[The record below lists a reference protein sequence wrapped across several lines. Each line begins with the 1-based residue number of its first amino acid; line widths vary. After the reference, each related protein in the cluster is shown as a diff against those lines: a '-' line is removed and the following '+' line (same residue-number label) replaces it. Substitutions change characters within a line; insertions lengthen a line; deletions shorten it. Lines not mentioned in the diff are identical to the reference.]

1 MIYADK
7 EKNENQYVSVNSIA
21 RGRILQRK
29 EVLHGINFGPPS
41 PAQRLSNQSR
51 APSIEETEV
60 ERLKDEKDLAAE
72 EIQAKTMTASSSSV
86 NQPTGTASRP
96 EPITSNS
103 LPSGGEPIPEDL
115 RPKMEAVIGGD
126 FTAVRLHHDTQAATV
141 AERLGAKAFTHK
153 TDIYFNQGQYQPETK
168 AGEQL
173 LAHELTHVKQ
183 QMTVPG
189 LQAKLEE
196 PTTRERYEDEADAV
210 AQAVTASSY
219 QATAASAEA
228 RMGSFSSL
236 STHQGDGSIQL
247 KAKPEEEAT
256 SDANWLLEQVS
267 KLIRNI
273 PGYYL
278 LALVIGRDPLTG
290 QTVKG
295 DGLAWA
301 RAAAGLLPGGNL
313 LFENLEKAGVITRAV
328 TWLKGEIEKLGI
340 TFAGIKDLFD
350 QAWTAIVGPKTPE
363 KEEKPAE
370 KRWYERLGEG
380 VKEFT
385 SKAGNII
392 RALFSPEEAFNKL
405 KAIFLPPIER
415 VIAFLGSAKTKLLE
429 FTFEGALTLAKVP
442 VEKVRTVLNKGKGVL
457 QQIFADPVGFLSNL
471 LKAIHGGLN
480 NFKEKIGTYLQSGL
494 AEWLFG
500 ALSSAGIIFPATLN
514 LSGIF
519 SLIAQILGVTW
530 QAIKARVIKLLGPTA
545 EKVITQIEKTV
556 TVIVDFITKGPI
568 ALYEMAM
575 EFLGDLKA
583 RFFDSVIEWAR
594 NTIIVKGVQKLIAMF
609 NPVGAIIQAI
619 MTIGSTIKF
628 FIDKAKQI
636 AAFTNAV
643 FDSITEIA
651 AGNLKKAISAVENSL
666 AKALPVAIGFL
677 ANLAGIGGI
686 AEKIKDVIKKL
697 RQPIDKAVEK
707 VVGFVAD
714 KARALMA
721 KVTGVDKTKEEPPR
735 TQKEHDAQVSAG
747 LAALDGEQKKQDQD
761 HDGALTYEEAAF
773 AAEQVKQSYPV
784 FKSLTPIEKD
794 ARWVFRY
801 VASPVK
807 EHVGFK
813 VEEDKQQKTKV
824 EYGGT
829 HGNVLWVE
837 ANPLTKKPGNT
848 IGSEPKEDCPGWDH
862 AQDLNQIQQNWHRGH
877 LLSRHLHG
885 PGLKWNLVP
894 LTAKTNSAMANEP
907 EKLAKKKVL
916 EENKTLYY
924 KTTVTFHD
932 DKEPIKFFPAE
943 VVVTVKEIVGN
954 KINDLK
960 TYMFTQDKP
969 AEKADEVVYNLNTV
983 GRILLKDK
991 FKINEGFAKE
1001 VITVRENYT
1010 KGGFKNKKDFYDTMF
1025 AYYSN
1030 TLDKTTKFT
1039 HEKIKAFNA
1048 YFSSL
1053 ELAMSN
1059 DERLV
1064 IE

>member
-7 EKNENQYVSVNSIA
+7 AKNENQYVSVNTIA
-21 RGRILQRK
+21 RGRILQRN
-29 EVLHGINFGPPS
+29 EALNGINFDPPS
-41 PAQRLSNQSR
+41 PVQRQTNQSR
-51 APSIEETEV
+51 APSVEGTEV
-60 ERLKDEKDLAAE
+60 ELYKDKKDLAAE
-72 EIQAKTMTASSSSV
+72 EIQAKTMTAAPSNV
-86 NQPTGTASRP
+86 NLPTGTASRP

-126 FTAVRLHHDTQAATV
+126 FTAVRLHHNTQAATV
-141 AERLGAKAFTHK
+141 TERLGAKAFTHK

-189 LQAKLEE
+189 LQTKLEE
-196 PTTRERYEDEADAV
+196 PTIRERYEDEADAV
-210 AQAVTASSY
+210 AQAVTASSC
-219 QATAASAEA
+219 QAMAASAEA
-228 RMGSFSSL
+228 RMGRYFSL

-247 KAKPEEEAT
+247 KVKPEEEAT

-267 KLIRNI
+267 KLIQNI

-278 LALVIGRDPLTG
+278 LALIIGRDPLTG

-301 RAAAGLLPGGNL
+301 RAAAGLLPGGDL

-380 VKEFT
+380 IKEFT
-385 SKAGNII
+385 SKAGNIM
-392 RALFSPEEAFNKL
+392 RALFSPEEVFNKL

-442 VEKVRTVLNKGKGVL
+442 VEKVRTVLNKGKCVL

-545 EKVITQIEKTV
+545 EKVITQVEKTV

-609 NPVGAIIQAI
+609 NPVGAIVQAI

-628 FIDKAKQI
+628 FIDKAKEI
-636 AAFTNAV
+636 AAFANAV

-651 AGNLKKAISAVENSL
+651 AGNLKKAILAVENSL
-666 AKALPVAIGFL
+666 AKALPVAIGFM

-707 VVGFVAD
+707 VVNFVAD
-714 KARALMA
+714 KARTLMGQKEKSAAEEKETPEKAA
-721 KVTGVDKTKEEPPR
+721 KVSR
-735 TQKEHDAQVSAG
+735 G
-747 LAALDGEQKKQDQD
+747 LAAIDQEEQKYLENNKISRDD
-761 HDGALTYEEAAF
+761 
-773 AAEQVKQSYPV
+773 AEKVAVTVKRAHPV
-784 FKSLTPIEKD
+784 FKSLMVVDGGDSWDYE
-794 ARWVFRY
+794 Y
-801 VASPVK
+801 VASPARIK
-807 EHVGFK
+807 EGPEK
-813 VEEDKQQKTKV
+813 VEGKKAKAERLGGAYKDIPANGGEVHHMPAKSVSPFSKGKGPAIRMDTEDHRRTASYGSSKDAQNYRAKQKQLIDQNQFRKAQQMDIEDVQSKFGNKYDEHIKQMK
-824 EYGGT
+824 EYT
-829 HGNVLWVE
+829 D
-837 ANPLTKKPGNT
+837 T
-848 IGSEPKEDCPGWDH
+848 
-862 AQDLNQIQQNWHRGH
+862 
-877 LLSRHLHG
+877 LLS
-885 PGLKWNLVP
+885 
-894 LTAKTNSAMANEP
+894 
-907 EKLAKKKVL
+907 
-916 EENKTLYY
+916 
-924 KTTVTFHD
+924 
-932 DKEPIKFFPAE
+932 
-943 VVVTVKEIVGN
+943 
-954 KINDLK
+954 
-960 TYMFTQDKP
+960 
-969 AEKADEVVYNLNTV
+969 
-983 GRILLKDK
+983 
-991 FKINEGFAKE
+991 
-1001 VITVRENYT
+1001 
-1010 KGGFKNKKDFYDTMF
+1010 
-1025 AYYSN
+1025 
-1030 TLDKTTKFT
+1030 
-1039 HEKIKAFNA
+1039 
-1048 YFSSL
+1048 
-1053 ELAMSN
+1053 
-1059 DERLV
+1059 
-1064 IE
+1064 